1 MVDPGGR
8 GDVTRALRAARSGDD
23 QAQRRL
29 YERVYDELHRM
40 AHRRLGREGRKPTLL
55 QTTELVNEAY
65 LRLVRVDPENWENRA
80 HFFGAAVEAM
90 RRILVEYA
98 RRRNA
103 ARRGGGRRPVTLSD
117 VAARTPSLDV
127 VALNDA
133 LDRLSA
139 IRPRAA
145 QVVGLR
151 FFIGLTVKETAD
163 LIRVSPR
170 TVDSDW
176 RFASAWLR
184 REVSGS
190 PATGGENP
198 DAS

>member
-1 MVDPGGR
+1 MDAEDPA
-8 GDVTRALRAARSGDD
+8 DLTIALQAARSGDEE
-23 QAQRRL
+23 AQRLL

-40 AHRRLGREGRKPTLL
+40 AHGRLAREGRKPTLL

-65 LRLVRVDPENWENRA
+65 LRLVRSDAGSWENRA

-103 ARRGGGRRPVTLSD
+103 ARRGGGQRPITLNE
-117 VAARTPSLDV
+117 VAAEVPSLDI
-127 VALNDA
+127 VALDEA
-133 LDRLSA
+133 LNRLA
-139 IRPRAA
+139 EIRPRAA

-151 FFIGLTVKETAD
+151 FFIGLTVGETAD
-163 LIRVSPR
+163 LLHVAPR
-170 TVDSDW
+170 TIDSDW
-176 RFASAWLR
+176 KFASAWLR
-184 REVSGS
+184 REVAPDS
-190 PATGGENP
+190 EKP

>member
-1 MVDPGGR
+1 MAEAGGPG
-8 GDVTRALRAARSGDD
+8 DLTVALQAARDGDD
-23 QAQRRL
+23 DAQRLL

-40 AHRRLGREGRKPTLL
+40 ASGRLRREGRKPTLL

-65 LRLVRVDPENWENRA
+65 LRLVGSGPGDWENRA

-103 ARRGGGRRPVTLSD
+103 ARRGGGQRAVTMSD
-117 VAARTPSLDV
+117 VADGAPSLDLI
-127 VALNDA
+127 ALNEA
-133 LDRLSA
+133 LDRLNA
-139 IRPRAA
+139 IRPRVA

-151 FFIGLTVKETAD
+151 FFIGLTVQETAD
-163 LIRVSPR
+163 MLRVSPR

-176 RFASAWLR
+176 KFASAWLR
-184 REVSGS
+184 REVSGGPS
-190 PATGGENP
+190 TGSENP
-198 DAS
+198 DAT

>member
-1 MVDPGGR
+1 MVEPGGP
-8 GDVTRALRAARSGDD
+8 GDLTVALQAARAGDD
-23 QAQRRL
+23 DAQRLL

-40 AHRRLGREGRKPTLL
+40 AHGRLRREGRKPTLL

-65 LRLVRVDPENWENRA
+65 LRLVGAEPGDWENRA

-103 ARRGGGRRPVTLSD
+103 ARRGGGQRPVTLSD
-117 VAARTPSLDV
+117 VAAHAPSLDLV
-127 VALNDA
+127 GLNEA
-133 LDRLSA
+133 LDRLTE

-145 QVVGLR
+145 QIVGLR
-151 FFIGLTVKETAD
+151 FFIGLTVQETAD
-163 LIRVSPR
+163 MIRVSPR

-176 RFASAWLR
+176 KFASAWLR
-184 REVSGS
+184 REVSG
-190 PATGGENP
+190 GET
-198 DAS
+198 

>member
-1 MVDPGGR
+1 MAEPSDPG
-8 GDVTRALRAARSGDD
+8 DLTVALQAARDGDD
-23 QAQRRL
+23 DAREEL

-40 AHRRLGREGRKPTLL
+40 ARGRLRREGSKPTLL

-65 LRLVRVDPENWENRA
+65 LRLVGAGSGNWENRA

-103 ARRGGGRRPVTLSD
+103 ARRGGGQRPVTLSD
-117 VAARTPSLDV
+117 VAAGAPAFDLI
-127 VALNDA
+127 ALNEA
-133 LDRLSA
+133 LDRLTEF
-139 IRPRAA
+139 RPRAA

-151 FFIGLTVKETAD
+151 FFIGLTVQETAD
-163 LIRVSPR
+163 MIRVSPR

-176 RFASAWLR
+176 KFASAWLR
-184 REVSGS
+184 REVEGG
-190 PATGGENP
+190 AT
-198 DAS
+198 